1 MKEYD
6 KLPLRVSSNPHIRGP
21 EDTRS
26 LMLDVI
32 IALLPSIAMAVYVFG
47 WRALSATLVSAAS
60 CVGFEALWCFLRHKR
75 QTVGDLSAVV
85 TGMMLAMGCSSLMP
99 YWMLIV
105 GAFFA
110 IVVVKE
116 LYGGLGKNFLNPAL
130 AGRAALVACYAS
142 HMSTWAKPFERAGI
156 FSNTADVVTAATPMA
171 ILKSNG
177 LEALQSQYTL
187 SDMLLGFCGGS
198 IGGVSSLMLLLG
210 GFYLLFRRVITWHIP
225 VSYLATVAL
234 LSYLFPMSGDAF
246 VYMLY
251 SILGGSLLLGAFFMA
266 TDYTTSPVTGEGR
279 IIFGVGC
286 GLLTVF
292 IRYFGA
298 YSEGVG
304 YAVLVMNCFTGL
316 IDKHCKPLR
325 FGTKGKR
332 EEATGK

>member
-6 KLPLRVSSNPHIRGP
+6 KLKLRISSNPHIRGP
-21 EDTRS
+21 EDTHS
-26 LMLDVI
+26 LMLDVV
-32 IALLPSIAMAVYVFG
+32 IALLPTIAMAVYVFG
-47 WRALSATLVSAAS
+47 WRALGATLVSVAA
-60 CVGFEALWCFLRHKR
+60 CVGFEALYCLLMHKK

-105 GAFFA
+105 GSFFS

-130 AGRAALVACYAS
+130 AGRAALVACYAPQ
-142 HMSTWAKPFERAGI
+142 MSTWAKPFERASVFG
-156 FSNTADVVTAATPMA
+156 NTADVVTAATPMA
-171 ILKSNG
+171 ILKNNG
-177 LEALQSQYTL
+177 LEALQGQYSL

-198 IGGVSSLMLLLG
+198 IGGVSSMMLLLG

-234 LSYLFPMSGDAF
+234 LSYLFPMSGDALP
-246 VYMLY
+246 YMLY
-251 SILGGSLLLGAFFMA
+251 CVLGGSLMLGAFFMA
-266 TDYTTSPVTGEGR
+266 TDYTTSPVSGEGR

-292 IRYFGA
+292 IRNFGA

-304 YAVLVMNCFTGL
+304 YAILVMNCFTGM
-316 IDKHCKPLR
+316 IDRHCKPLR
-325 FGTKGKR
+325 FGTRGKR
-332 EEATGK
+332 GEVADK